1 MWLMPHQRRGDM
13 MLDFGTRCRKHIIHL
28 LGASGILLLIVWSG
42 VFADKN
48 GKTRVY
54 ENSLT
59 PIHNPGPILA
69 DYPQF
74 VHPIQ
79 EVTRYEAPRLIDEP
93 GADIEVRAWRF
104 SYNARGIIEVPNRI
118 RGDRTAIITVHPWSV
133 DDEQGWITPEPAGVA
148 FFCTPQKNRLSRKH
162 AATVI
167 NPFLKSFRDSV
178 SLVMYSLPGSEDST
192 RKIIYRSFKSSP
204 SAEQRELG
212 KKELVKK
219 LKRFSYR
226 GKPLPRKMTLSKEQA
241 TIDYFRQFPGLDAGA
256 HFNNTGFWD
265 LPVPVVQEIEV
276 DLDDVLIYD
285 GDGYPALKSF
295 LKKQGIRHVL
305 LAGYATD
312 MCVCKTTAGYENLKK
327 DFNVFL
333 VGDATLATFPGNSTP
348 AYATNA
354 AISFASLNL
363 FITQVSW
370 IRPLEGSNVVQ
381 KTRKP

>member
-1 MWLMPHQRRGDM
+1 MI
-13 MLDFGTRCRKHIIHL
+13 DFGNCCRKHITHL
-28 LGASGILLLIVWSG
+28 LGASGYLLLSVWSG
-42 VFADKN
+42 VFVSDTIFADEN
-48 GKTRVY
+48 GTPRVY

-59 PIHNPGPILA
+59 PIHNPQPILA
-69 DYPQF
+69 DFPQF
-74 VHPIQ
+74 VHPIR

-104 SYNARGIIEVPNRI
+104 SYNARGIIEVPNRL
-118 RGDRTAIITVHPWSV
+118 RGDRTAIITVHPWGI
-133 DDEQGWITPEPAGVA
+133 DDGQGWTTPEPAGVA
-148 FFCTPQKNRLSRKH
+148 LFCTPQKNRLYRKH
-162 AATVI
+162 AAKVV

-192 RKIIYRSFKSSP
+192 RKKIYRSFQSRP
-204 SAEQRELG
+204 TDEQRKLG
-212 KKELVKK
+212 KKELAGI
-219 LKRFSYR
+219 LKSFSYQ
-226 GKPLPRKMTLSKEQA
+226 GKPLIRKMTLSNEKA
-241 TIDYFRQFPGLDAGA
+241 TIEYFRQFPGLDAGV
-256 HFNNTGFWD
+256 HFNNSGFWN
-265 LPVPVVQEIEV
+265 LPIPVVREIEV
-276 DLDDVLIYD
+276 DPDDVLIYD
-285 GDGYPALKSF
+285 ADGYPALKDF
-295 LKKQGIRHVL
+295 LTKQGIRHVL

-370 IRPLEGSNVVQ
+370 IRSLDGKNVVQ